1 MCGSIK
7 STRHP
12 MLRIFSTLPLLR
24 QLRKTRR
31 HSERSSG
38 RLCDRNGV
46 EEPSPR
52 DAYGTAGQSLT
63 VTGGGGGGE
72 RTHLPA
78 ASARFCQR
86 SFTAFRLRLRPR
98 RNSVQDDGVFFNA
111 PRLLACLL
119 ALLAFVLPARAQE
132 LREQPTPFSVWLD
145 FHALASASPPRISL
159 PIWLASLGTERIAAR
174 DGAPATTIHRLH
186 FRRVGDLNNSLQLRL
201 FFDDQPGTAPTIIGW
216 SETGAARFARGPF
229 GSGLGLPTSENLTL
243 PMDGVDYVDIT
254 TFGDGT
260 NIRGVFLASLK
271 RAETQHALDH
281 APPAAVADAFG
292 NLPASALDADDYSL
306 YGRVKASLDP
316 GVMKFTPQ
324 ETPAGSWEFEL
335 QSPPLTAFVT
345 FEILN
350 ADALAPLE
358 ITVNDRL
365 LGPVSVHQP
374 DLADPAYIGL
384 VRPLERDMRFRYAGW
399 LRGQKAIP
407 GSALRAGLN
416 KVVLRLSRDSGPL
429 AVRTVELQLKYNS
442 PALDYNLAP
451 NTP

>member
-1 MCGSIK
+1 MCARLQHSPSIL
-7 STRHP
+7 P
-12 MLRIFSTLPLLR
+12 M
-24 QLRKTRR
+24 RKT
-31 HSERSSG
+31 
-38 RLCDRNGV
+38 CI
-46 EEPSPR
+46 
-52 DAYGTAGQSLT
+52 
-63 VTGGGGGGE
+63 
-72 RTHLPA
+72 PA
-78 ASARFCQR
+78 F
-86 SFTAFRLRLRPR
+86 
-98 RNSVQDDGVFFNA
+98 
-111 PRLLACLL
+111 LL
-119 ALLAFVLPARAQE
+119 ALLVAVGSLRAQD

-145 FHALASASPPRISL
+145 FHALASASPPRVSL
-159 PIWLASLGTERIAAR
+159 PIWLASLTTEHPAALA
-174 DGAPATTIHRLH
+174 GAPAQTVFRLH

-201 FFDDQPGTAPTIIGW
+201 FFDDQTGTAPTVNGW

-229 GSGLGLPTSENLTL
+229 GTGLGLPTSENLTL

-254 TFGDGT
+254 TFGDGS

-271 RAETQHALDH
+271 RADIQHALDYA
-281 APPAAVADAFG
+281 APTGVADAFD
-292 NLPASALDADDYSL
+292 NLPTSALNADDYSL

-316 GVMKFTPQ
+316 GVMKLTPQ
-324 ETPAGSWEFEL
+324 DTPAGSWEFEL

-345 FEILN
+345 FEILD

-365 LGPVSVHQP
+365 LGPASVHQP
-374 DLADPAYIGL
+374 DLADPAYLGL

-416 KVVLRLSRDSGPL
+416 KVVLRLNRDSGPV

-442 PALDYNLAP
+442 PALDYNLVP

>member
-12 MLRIFSTLPLLR
+12 MLRDATTKVAWALAQI
-24 QLRKTRR
+24 
-31 HSERSSG
+31 
-38 RLCDRNGV
+38 
-46 EEPSPR
+46 PR
-52 DAYGTAGQSLT
+52 DFGLK
-63 VTGGGGGGE
+63 
-72 RTHLPA
+72 PK
-78 ASARFCQR
+78 
-86 SFTAFRLRLRPR
+86 
-98 RNSVQDDGVFFNA
+98 
-111 PRLLACLL
+111 LLSCLL
-119 ALLAFVLPARAQE
+119 ALLILPARAQE
-132 LREQPTPFSVWLD
+132 LREQPSPFSVWLD
-145 FHALASASPPRISL
+145 FHALASSSPPRISL
-159 PIWLASLGTERIAAR
+159 PIWLASLGTERTAAR
-174 DGAPATTIHRLH
+174 DDAPAQTIYRLH
-186 FRRVGDLNNSLQLRL
+186 FRRVGDLNSSLQLRL
-201 FFDDQPGTAPTIIGW
+201 FFDDQTGTAPTVSAW

-229 GSGLGLPTSENLTL
+229 GTGLGLPTSENLTL

-254 TFGDGT
+254 TFGDGS

-271 RAETQHALDH
+271 RAETQHALDY
-281 APPAAVADAFG
+281 APPAEVADAFD
-292 NLPASALDADDYSL
+292 NLPPAALNADDYTL

-324 ETPAGSWEFEL
+324 ETPTGSWEFEL

-358 ITVNDRL
+358 ITVNDRP

-384 VRPLERDMRFRYAGW
+384 VRPLEPDMRFRYAGW
-399 LRGQKAIP
+399 LRAQKAIP

-416 KVVLRLSRDSGPL
+416 KVVLRLSRDSSPL